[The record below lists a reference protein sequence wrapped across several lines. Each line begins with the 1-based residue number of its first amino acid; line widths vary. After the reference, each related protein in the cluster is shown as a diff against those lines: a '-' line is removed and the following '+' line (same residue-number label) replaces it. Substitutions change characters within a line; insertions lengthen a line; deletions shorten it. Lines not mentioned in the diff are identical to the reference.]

1 MNLKNES
8 EIGDIYIPFT
18 YRSISFYRQHLK
30 CKCKLCTLVRLE
42 VRGTSGTSH
51 GKLLP
56 LTLKTSLNTNIVI
69 IFNSTL
75 NAGSLTIVIN

>member
-8 EIGDIYIPFT
+8 ELGDIYIPFI
-18 YRSISFYRQHLK
+18 YRSISFYRQYLKSK
-30 CKCKLCTLVRLE
+30 CKFCTLVSLE

-56 LTLKTSLNTNIVI
+56 LTLT
-69 IFNSTL
+69 
-75 NAGSLTIVIN
+75 A